1 MFSSFLMSAVGAA
14 RARLSPGEVSAAG
27 AVAGAVTRLVAQP
40 LDVAKIRLQ
49 LQVGHGTRDTGH
61 IVIQR

>member
-1 MFSSFLMSAVGAA
+1 MSAVGAA

-49 LQVGHGTRDTGH
+49 LQVGHVRRDISCYSDTVCSE
-61 IVIQR
+61 IR

>member
-1 MFSSFLMSAVGAA
+1 MSAVGAA

-49 LQVGHGTRDTGH
+49 LQVGHVRLNT
-61 IVIQR
+61 

>member
-1 MFSSFLMSAVGAA
+1 MSAVGAA

-49 LQVGHGTRDTGH
+49 LQVGHVRRDANRRDT
-61 IVIQR
+61 VTL

>member
-1 MFSSFLMSAVGAA
+1 MSAVGAA

-49 LQVGHGTRDTGH
+49 LQVRRDVKRRDT
-61 IVIQR
+61 VTL

>member
-1 MFSSFLMSAVGAA
+1 MSAVGAA

-49 LQVGHGTRDTGH
+49 LQVGQRDTGH
-61 IVIQR
+61 VTHPDTVTLQ